1 MTTDYL
7 SDDLPHQVP
16 HKAPK
21 AIPRV
26 YVRSALPPAT
36 LSSGCYGL
44 RCSASTQMDLSN
56 VSNRHHNEKLM
67 ASING
72 GTGHKDAPIGAR
84 VRGLMTTVDH

>member
-56 VSNRHHNEKLM
+56 VSNSHLHNEKVLRLASMEAQGMWLHPLGLGYM
-67 ASING
+67 A
-72 GTGHKDAPIGAR
+72 
-84 VRGLMTTVDH
+84 